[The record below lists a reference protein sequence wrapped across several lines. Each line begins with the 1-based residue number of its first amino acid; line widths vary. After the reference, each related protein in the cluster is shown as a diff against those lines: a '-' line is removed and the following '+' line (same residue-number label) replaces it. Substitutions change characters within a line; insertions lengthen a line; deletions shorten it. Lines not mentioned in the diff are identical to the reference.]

1 MIIYDLETHQVQS
14 GRATLRY
21 SDSPQPLRYSDSPQP
36 LRQAGQI
43 SIEISFRNA
52 RTIPIREAPHT
63 AVQEKENIIREAEFF
78 WRSSREKPSGI
89 FARF

>member
-1 MIIYDLETHQVQS
+1 VIIYDLETHQMQS
-14 GRATLRY
+14 GRAA
-21 SDSPQPLRYSDSPQP
+21 LRYSDSPQP
-36 LRQAGQI
+36 LRQTGQI

-52 RTIPIREAPHT
+52 RTMPIREAPHT

>member
-14 GRATLRY
+14 GRAA
-21 SDSPQPLRYSDSPQP
+21 LRYSDSPQP

-43 SIEISFRNA
+43 SIEISFRNT

>member
-1 MIIYDLETHQVQS
+1 MIIYDLETHQMQS
-14 GRATLRY
+14 GRAALRY
-21 SDSPQPLRYSDSPQP
+21 SDSPQPLWQT
-36 LRQAGQI
+36 GQI

-52 RTIPIREAPHT
+52 RTMPIREAPHT

>member
-14 GRATLRY
+14 GRAVLRY
-21 SDSPQPLRYSDSPQP
+21 SDSPQL
-36 LRQAGQI
+36 LRQTGQI

-52 RTIPIREAPHT
+52 RTMPIREAPHT